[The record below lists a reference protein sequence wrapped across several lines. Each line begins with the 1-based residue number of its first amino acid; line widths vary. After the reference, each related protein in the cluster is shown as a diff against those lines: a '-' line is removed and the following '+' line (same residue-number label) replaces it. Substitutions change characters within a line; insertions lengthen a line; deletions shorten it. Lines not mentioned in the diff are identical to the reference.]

1 MATTTTVT
9 RRTITTTGGGTTSTT
24 TVIPL
29 WTIKLI
35 CAVLSTVVL
44 ILIFI
49 QKAHVWQGFASTFIF
64 ITLTC
69 GFILGWSI
77 QAVLTRF
84 LAFYRV
90 DVVLHSII
98 VTLTVISTILCVV
111 FLFDQRNYSRTDAYS
126 YMVGITVCMGISM
139 LITFLLIGCLW
150 RGNYQIVDTH

>member
-98 VTLTVISTILCVV
+98 VTLTVISTILCVDDSVPV
-111 FLFDQRNYSRTDAYS
+111 F
-126 YMVGITVCMGISM
+126 
-139 LITFLLIGCLW
+139 
-150 RGNYQIVDTH
+150 

>member
-9 RRTITTTGGGTTSTT
+9 RRTVTTAGGTTTSST

-35 CAVLSTVVL
+35 CAVLSVVIL
-44 ILIFI
+44 ILVFI
-49 QKAHVWQGFASTFIF
+49 QKSHVWQGFASTFIF
-64 ITLTC
+64 ITLTS
-69 GFILGWSI
+69 GFVLGWAT

-111 FLFDQRNYSRTDAYS
+111 FLFNQRDYSRSDTYS
-126 YMVGITVCMGISM
+126 YMVCMGMSM

-150 RGNYQIVDTH
+150 RGNYAIVDTH